1 MTADN
6 VQAKATKMADLVKA
20 AERDLNQAASVAK
33 QLKSKSREAKRK
45 AKQAKKT
52 AKQAA
57 KAARAARKAV
67 EDARDVYKKAT
78 ARVAKARAKAA
89 KEHEQI
95 VTPTKKSG
103 EARSARRKDHPR
115 KRTRRR
121 VWEVGEDAVDTQV
134 AELPELGAEVA
145 AIGG

>member
-6 VQAKATKMADLVKA
+6 VQAKATKLADLVKA
-20 AERDLNQAASVAK
+20 AERDLNQAAGVAK
-33 QLKSKSREAKRK
+33 QLKAKSRDAKRK
-45 AKQAKKT
+45 AKQAKKV

-67 EDARDVYKKAT
+67 EDARDAYKKAA
-78 ARVAKARAKAA
+78 ARAEKARGRTT
-89 KEHEQI
+89 KEPERI
-95 VTPTKKSG
+95 VTPAKKSG
-103 EARSARRKDHPR
+103 DARSARRKDHAR
-115 KRTRRR
+115 QRTRRR

-134 AELPELGAEVA
+134 AELPELAAEVA